1 MRVRENIT
9 LFLYE
14 YSFFF
19 SRRGSIK
26 LEKGKEK
33 GNNERRSLFVE
44 CVKYTHTKQRS
55 RNLDVT
61 EVDPQADG
69 RKRPKKKRKK
79 QRSERR

>member
-1 MRVRENIT
+1 MVFENDKKKGERT
-9 LFLYE
+9 TE
-14 YSFFF
+14 
-19 SRRGSIK
+19 K
-26 LEKGKEK
+26 EVEKGKEK

-55 RNLDVT
+55 RNLDVK